1 MENIEEKQVKFLK
14 RIIRNLNHD
23 VNILIINRSRVN
35 RIIEDLKKSLASL
48 LAEIEKERELS
59 RQIPSFEFEKFFKEC
74 KKRMQKI
81 EDEIERN
88 QVITQTLILELKEK
102 FSEQKKYENLLAKL
116 EQKLI
121 KQNKLEE
128 QKKLDEFVEQKQMYI
143 R

>member
-1 MENIEEKQVKFLK
+1 MEEKQVKFLK

-23 VNILIINRSRVN
+23 VNILVINRSRVN
-35 RIIEDLKKSLASL
+35 RIIESLKKSLTSL
-48 LAEIEKERELS
+48 LVEIEKERELS
-59 RQIPSFEFEKFFKEC
+59 RQIPSFEFEKFFKES
-74 KKRMQKI
+74 KKRTQKI

-121 KQNKLEE
+121 KKNKLEE